1 MPVNAYMLFCNAKRG
16 EVKSKN
22 PGVGV
27 PQLGKL
33 IGAEWRKLSEG
44 EKEKW
49 KAKAAAERGSEGGSK
64 GKSTKGKES
73 KGKESKGGEKKG
85 KK

>member
-1 MPVNAYMLFCNAKRG
+1 MPLSGYMVFCNAKRG
-16 EVKSKN
+16 ELKSKN
-22 PGVGV
+22 PGAGV

-33 IGAEWRKLSEG
+33 LGAEWQKLSEG

-49 KAKAAAERGSEGGSK
+49 KAKAVAAGGSEGGSK

-73 KGKESKGGEKKG
+73 KGGEKKG

>member
-1 MPVNAYMLFCNAKRG
+1 MLFCNSKRA
-16 EVKSKN
+16 EVKGKN
-22 PGVGV
+22 PGAGV
-27 PQLGKL
+27 PELGKL
-33 IGAEWRKLSEG
+33 LGGEWRKLSES

-64 GKSTKGKES
+64 GKSAKGKES
-73 KGKESKGGEKKG
+73 KGKEKG